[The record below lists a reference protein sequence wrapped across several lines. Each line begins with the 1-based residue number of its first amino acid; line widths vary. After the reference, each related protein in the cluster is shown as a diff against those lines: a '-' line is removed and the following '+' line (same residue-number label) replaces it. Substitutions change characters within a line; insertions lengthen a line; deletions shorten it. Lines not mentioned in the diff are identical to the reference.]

1 MPTVSTSFR
10 LEESVRQRLADHAR
24 TLGVTTTA
32 LLEQLIVEG
41 LVAAEFPG
49 IIYRGPFGERR
60 AGLAAGPDVWEIVA
74 RIQELPGTEEERI
87 AILTEESPLHA
98 HQIRLALD
106 FAAHHPDEV
115 RERIERNERAL
126 HAAMQAAEER
136 QAFLA

>member
-10 LEESVRQRLADHAR
+10 LEESVKQRMADHAR

-49 IIYRGPFGERR
+49 IIYRGPFGARR

-74 RIQELPGTEEERI
+74 RIRELPGTEDERI
-87 AILTEESPLHA
+87 AILIEESPLHA

-106 FAAHHPDEV
+106 FASHHPDEV
-115 RERIERNERAL
+115 RERIELNRAAT
-126 HAAMQAAEER
+126 AAALQAAEQRGE
-136 QAFLA
+136 FLA